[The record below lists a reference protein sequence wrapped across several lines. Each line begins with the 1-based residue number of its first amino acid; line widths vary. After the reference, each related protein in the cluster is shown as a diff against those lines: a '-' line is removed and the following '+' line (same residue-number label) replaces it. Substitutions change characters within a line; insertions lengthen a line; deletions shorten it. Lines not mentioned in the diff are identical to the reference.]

1 MTIGFVSVLMSV
13 KNCEKEVYNSVESIL
28 NQTYENFEFLIVDD
42 ASTDNTLKILNK
54 FKDKRIKIY
63 ENKSNIGL
71 TKSLNY
77 LIKKSRGQFIAR
89 QDADDVSLP
98 NRFEKQ
104 LDFLKKNNIKVC
116 TTRAII
122 KNSSR
127 KIPALSFYIPKK
139 ILIRYKNP
147 FIHGTLLIERD
158 LLNKMGNYDE
168 NFYYSQ
174 DYDLFSRLI
183 QSKYLVKTL
192 REPLYVLNTTNNIST
207 FKKQEQQYFADCVKR
222 RKEPNL

>member
-1 MTIGFVSVLMSV
+1 MTIGLVSVLMSV
-13 KNCEKEVYNSVESIL
+13 KNCEENVYNSVESIL

-54 FKDKRIKIY
+54 FKDKRIKVFA
-63 ENKSNIGL
+63 NKTNIGL

-77 LIKKSRGQFIAR
+77 LIKKSKGQFIAR

-98 NRFEKQ
+98 KRFEKQ
-104 LDFLKKNNIKVC
+104 LNFLKKDNIKIC

-127 KIPALSFYIPKK
+127 KIPAFSFYIPKK
-139 ILIRYKNP
+139 IIIRYKNP
-147 FIHGTLLIERD
+147 FIHGTLLMEKD

-174 DYDLFSRLI
+174 DYDLFFKLI
-183 QSKYLVKTL
+183 QSKYLIKTL
-192 REPLYVLNTTNNIST
+192 KEPLYVLNTTNNIST
-207 FKKQEQQYFADCVKR
+207 NKKQEQQYFADCVKS
-222 RKEPNL
+222 RKVPNL

>member
-1 MTIGFVSVLMSV
+1 MTIGLVSVLMSV

-207 FKKQEQQYFADCVKR
+207 FKKQEQQNFADCVKR

>member
-192 REPLYVLNTTNNIST
+192 REPLFVLNTTNNIST
-207 FKKQEQQYFADCVKR
+207 FKKQEQQYFADCLKR

>member
-1 MTIGFVSVLMSV
+1 MTIGLVSVLMSV